1 MAQIKLDVTV
11 NTQNANTQIKAL
23 NGQIK
28 SLANSLSSIKPNK
41 DLTAQLNAL
50 AKALNASAKSMNA
63 QTKAEKNHAKQLKSV
78 TEAGKKATKTTKD
91 RTKAVKDSTAA
102 NEKHTQSILSMAKGF
117 LSWQVAATVVMQSIN
132 LVRSGLESLNETLV
146 NTEKATIEITRILN
160 ENVSDQEVASKLY
173 DLAEK
178 YGQTF
183 ENISEIATN
192 FARAGYEW
200 TDVMKLAEGA
210 VLALNVAEL
219 DATQAS
225 DGLIAILK
233 QFKLPVEEIYGV
245 VDMLN
250 KQADN
255 APVSTEKL
263 LLALQ
268 KAGSYADQANLS
280 LKETVAIITA
290 LSGATNASGQQLGT
304 AVKSL
309 LAYTTKSGSL
319 DVYASLSDRMAAIVA
334 EYRKGAAS
342 ILDVWQGLSDEINH
356 LTAEQADKLA
366 EYAESDIGSTLESAL
381 SEEMGE
387 IYDSMTGVY
396 DTAGTYRKNFFIALM
411 KNMDDVKKSMQ
422 TLDSYAG
429 YSAAENLKQLNTYEA
444 RVNSL
449 KAQWQKLANDEQGVL
464 ALKKDLVEV
473 GSAAL
478 DVVDKLGGIST
489 ILTFLGV
496 LGGEILAGVLVKG
509 IVKFVQTI
517 KLAATASKT
526 AAAAALAHKE
536 MVDAEGNAALST
548 AAKTAAATAA
558 TNAQAAADKAAA
570 AAATLK
576 NAAMTAGIAILTT
589 LVAALVTSV
598 IKQREEMYA
607 GVNAANELAE
617 SIAFANKQIDESRTS
632 AMNQIVIYEDLL
644 DVYDELNGKE
654 KLDAQERERLATTVE
669 KLQQKF
675 GDMGFVL
682 DQETGKWTGNTEAI
696 RENIKSRKEQIEQEY
711 QENRAKQAYESMQK
725 ALEGHGAK
733 DEGDDWEGFAN
744 AFVNRDALQEAIDAA
759 YRAVAKLNAEP
770 TKEDGNL
777 YGDSLVE
784 KTQKLKKLTTRIEE
798 LEKYAQIYDDAE
810 KIYNVWI
817 NSEEAN
823 TDGGNGSGGS
833 DGNKGAKE
841 KVALAKDLLYLLKAQ
856 RSELEEQEKLQ
867 DKQNA
872 LLKAQKEL
880 EEAIAKAKRE
890 YILSV
895 LEDYLDKLETAATL
909 EEKQNAIIEA
919 RKELQEAAE
928 KAKRDAIIAALKAE
942 QEQQD
947 AALTLEEKRLAVEEA
962 RQALLSAKQ
971 ERDNLIYNAASDQW
985 EWQENQKTR
994 KQNTEKLN
1002 DAIEKLDE
1010 YLEKQAWDEIIQAVE
1025 DGKYS
1030 PQEIEEI
1037 LSRWANLGENKNP
1050 QWAQSI
1056 RSTIKSFENYV
1067 PSESDLESATSKV
1080 TSAIE
1085 SLNDFLKNQAIS
1097 ELKDAINN
1105 GNASSGNV
1113 NAILAKWLGKGEGAE
1128 IWHWGSDVA
1137 SKIAQAVASGYYD
1150 QSSVASAREKVATA
1164 QSALTEYFTSRLW
1177 DEVLAALE
1185 KAKDGGVPYD
1195 TINAIVK
1202 KYRELGADSS
1212 VIGTVL
1218 KQFGNK
1224 NSTVSGG
1231 KHMPGASNDRSNMLY
1246 DEGGVLNGTGGIKAC
1261 AEDEIVLPPSIAK
1274 RILNPT
1280 ANAQFRDFTSAIGAL
1295 FDNASVVKHLGKKQ
1309 GVITNIGNTDN
1320 SNRSTQYYVNGVP
1333 IPASAA
1339 ERYTIKELFGAMPLA
1354 KSK

>member
-117 LSWQVAATVVMQSIN
+117 LSWQVAATVVMQAIN

-160 ENVSDQEVASKLY
+160 ENISDQEVASKLY

-444 RVNSL
+444 KVNSL

-526 AAAAALAHKE
+526 AAAAAAAHAAA
-536 MVDAEGNAALST
+536 VNAEGDAALST

-589 LVAALVTSV
+589 LAAALVV
-598 IKQREEMYA
+598 AFIKDREEMQA
-607 GVNAANELAE
+607 GVKAAEEFAE
-617 SIAFANKQIDESRTS
+617 SVEFANKQIEESRTS
-632 AMNQIVIYEDLL
+632 AMGQIVVYEDLL
-644 DVYDELNGKE
+644 DVYDELNSKE
-654 KLDAQERERLATTVE
+654 KLDADERKKLATTVE

-682 DQETGKWTGNTEAI
+682 DEETGKWTANTDAI
-696 RENIKSRKEQIEQEY
+696 RENIKSRKEQIDEEY
-711 QENRAKQAYESMQK
+711 RRNKATTAYETMQNTLGY
-725 ALEGHGAK
+725 AGVGSI
-733 DEGDDWEGFAN
+733 DE
-744 AFVNRDALQEAIDAA
+744 LQEA
-759 YRAVAKLNAEP
+759 YENAKEAEQ
-770 TKEDGNL
+770 
-777 YGDSLVE
+777 SLRDEVS
-784 KTQKLKKLTTRIEE
+784 QYSWYTRIWYQRYIRKAAKKTEMYKLY
-798 LEKYAQIYDDAE
+798 LEQYEKAQKDYDAW
-810 KIYNVWI
+810 V

-823 TDGGNGSGGS
+823 TDDGNGSGGS

-841 KVALAKDLLYLLKAQ
+841 KVALAKDLLDLLKAQ

-1085 SLNDFLKNQAIS
+1085 SLNDFLKNQAIA
-1097 ELKDAINN
+1097 ELKDAINS

-1128 IWHWGSDVA
+1128 IWQWGSDVA
-1137 SKIAQAVASGYYD
+1137 SKIAQAVASGYYN

-1295 FDNASVVKHLGKKQ
+1295 FDNASVVKHLEKKQ

>member
-117 LSWQVAATVVMQSIN
+117 LSWQVAATVVMQAIN
-132 LVRSGLESLNETLV
+132 LVRNALDSLNETLV

-548 AAKTAAATAA
+548 AAKTEIATKA

-570 AAATLK
+570 AAALLK
-576 NAAMTAGIAILTT
+576 KAAIMAAIVAITASV
-589 LVAALVTSV
+589 VAL
-598 IKQREEMYA
+598 IKRREEMRA
-607 GVNAANELAE
+607 GVKAAEEFAE
-617 SIAFANKQIDESRTS
+617 SVEFANKQIEESQTS
-632 AMNQIVIYEDLL
+632 AMGQIVVYEDLL

-654 KLDAQERERLATTVE
+654 KLDAQERERLASTVE

-696 RENIKSRKEQIEQEY
+696 RENIKKRKEQIELEY
-711 QENRAKQAYESMQK
+711 SQNRALQAYTTMQNT
-725 ALEGHGAK
+725 LEQA
-733 DEGDDWEGFAN
+733 GFAN
-744 AFVNRDALQEAIDAA
+744 IADLESAFSSATFA
-759 YRAVAKLNAEP
+759 YKW
-770 TKEDGNL
+770 TKDNPYSFPEWAGVDP
-777 YGDSLVE
+777 E
-784 KTQKLKKLTTRIEE
+784 KTVEDYQEETKNRFEELKKWVDTYSKESDIYYAWISGEDEITKSIIERNKATKTT
-798 LEKYAQIYDDAE
+798 
-810 KIYNVWI
+810 V
-817 NSEEAN
+817 
-823 TDGGNGSGGS
+823 T
-833 DGNKGAKE
+833 
-841 KVALAKDLLYLLKAQ
+841 LAKDVLAALKAQ

-1085 SLNDFLKNQAIS
+1085 SLNDFLKNQAIA
-1097 ELKDAINN
+1097 ELKDAINS

-1128 IWHWGSDVA
+1128 IWQWGSDVA

-1212 VIGTVL
+1212 VINTVL

-1261 AEDEIVLPPSIAK
+1261 TEDEIVLPPSIAK

-1309 GVITNIGNTDN
+1309 GIITNIGNTDN

>member
-1 MAQIKLDVTV
+1 M
-11 NTQNANTQIKAL
+11 
-23 NGQIK
+23 
-28 SLANSLSSIKPNK
+28 SSIKPNK
-41 DLTAQLNAL
+41 ELTAQLNAL

-91 RTKAVKDSTAA
+91 RTKAIKDGTAA

-160 ENVSDQEVASKLY
+160 EDITDQEVAGKLY
-173 DLAEK
+173 DLAEQ

-183 ENISEIATN
+183 ENVSEIATN

-342 ILDVWQGLSDEINH
+342 ILEVWQGLSDEINH

-444 RVNSL
+444 KVNSL

-509 IVKFVQTI
+509 TIKFVQTI

-526 AAAAALAHKE
+526 AAAAAAAHATA
-536 MVDAEGNAALST
+536 VNAEGDAALST

-589 LVAALVTSV
+589 LAAALVV
-598 IKQREEMYA
+598 AFIKDRKEMQA
-607 GVNAANELAE
+607 GVKAAEEFAE
-617 SIAFANKQIDESRTS
+617 SVEFANKQIEESRTS
-632 AMNQIVIYEDLL
+632 AMGQIVVYEDLL

-654 KLDAQERERLATTVE
+654 KLDADERKKLATTVE

-682 DQETGKWTGNTEAI
+682 DEETGKWTANTDAI
-696 RENIKSRKEQIEQEY
+696 RENIKSRKEQIDEEY
-711 QENRAKQAYESMQK
+711 RRNKATTAYETMQK
-725 ALEGHGAK
+725 ALKGKGAS
-733 DEGDDWEGFAN
+733 DEDDDWDGFETEFESVDELRKAYEDAQKAEQALRDEVSQYSWYTRLWYQRYIRKAAN
-744 AFVNRDALQEAIDAA
+744 KTEMYKKYLEEYEKAQKDYDAW
-759 YRAVAKLNAEP
+759 V
-770 TKEDGNL
+770 
-777 YGDSLVE
+777 
-784 KTQKLKKLTTRIEE
+784 
-798 LEKYAQIYDDAE
+798 
-810 KIYNVWI
+810 

-823 TDGGNGSGGS
+823 TDDGNGSGGS

-841 KVALAKDLLYLLKAQ
+841 KVALAKDLLDLLKAQ

-971 ERDNLIYNAASDQW
+971 ERDNLVYNAASDQW

-1085 SLNDFLKNQAIS
+1085 SLNDFLKNQAIA
-1097 ELKDAINN
+1097 ELKDAINS

-1128 IWHWGSDVA
+1128 IWQWGSDVA

-1295 FDNASVVKHLGKKQ
+1295 FDNAAVVKHLGKKQ
-1309 GVITNIGNTDN
+1309 EVITNIGNTDN

-1333 IPASAA
+1333 IPTSAA

-1354 KSK
+1354 KSN

>member
-11 NTQNANTQIKAL
+11 NTQNAKTQIKAL

-28 SLANSLSSIKPNK
+28 SLSNSLSSIKPNK
-41 DLTAQLNAL
+41 ELTAQLNAL

-91 RTKAVKDSTAA
+91 RTKAIKDGTAA

-132 LVRSGLESLNETLV
+132 FVRSGLESLNETLV

-160 ENVSDQEVASKLY
+160 EDIADQEVASKLY
-173 DLAEK
+173 DLAEQ

-183 ENISEIATN
+183 ENVSEIATN

-342 ILDVWQGLSDEINH
+342 ILEVWQGLSDEINH

-366 EYAESDIGSTLESAL
+366 EYAESGIGSTLESAL

-444 RVNSL
+444 KVNSL
-449 KAQWQKLANDEQGVL
+449 KAQWQKLANDEQGIL

-496 LGGEILAGVLVKG
+496 LGSEILAGVLVKG
-509 IVKFVQTI
+509 IIKFVQTI

-526 AAAAALAHKE
+526 AAAAAAAHA
-536 MVDAEGNAALST
+536 VAVNTEGDAALST

-570 AAATLK
+570 AAATVK
-576 NAAMTAGIAILTT
+576 NAAVTAGIAILTT
-589 LVAALVTSV
+589 LAAMLVTSI
-598 IKQREEMYA
+598 IKQREEMQA
-607 GVNAANELAE
+607 GVKAAEEFAE
-617 SIAFANKQIDESRTS
+617 SVEFANKQIEESRTS
-632 AMNQIVIYEDLL
+632 AMGQIEIYGDLL
-644 DVYDELNGKE
+644 EAYDKLNEKE
-654 KLDAQERERLATTVE
+654 KLDVSERKQLATIVE

-675 GDMGFVL
+675 GDMGFIL
-682 DQETGKWTGNTEAI
+682 DEETGKWTGNTEAI
-696 RENIKSRKEQIEQEY
+696 RENIKTRKEEIEEEY
-711 QENRAKQAYESMQK
+711 QKNRALKAYETMQGVLDESGFEN
-725 ALEGHGAK
+725 ADSLEEAMWAAGNAMHTADIG
-733 DEGDDWEGFAN
+733 DEYIKTKNRLKELTKWVDEYEEARKIYEAWIN
-744 AFVNRDALQEAIDAA
+744 AEEAIDKADDNTG
-759 YRAVAKLNAEP
+759 KLN
-770 TKEDGNL
+770 
-777 YGDSLVE
+777 
-784 KTQKLKKLTTRIEE
+784 KTT
-798 LEKYAQIYDDAE
+798 
-810 KIYNVWI
+810 V
-817 NSEEAN
+817 
-823 TDGGNGSGGS
+823 
-833 DGNKGAKE
+833 
-841 KVALAKDLLYLLKAQ
+841 VLAKDVLAALKAQ

-919 RKELQEAAE
+919 RK
-928 KAKRDAIIAALKAE
+928 
-942 QEQQD
+942 
-947 AALTLEEKRLAVEEA
+947 
-962 RQALLSAKQ
+962 
-971 ERDNLIYNAASDQW
+971 
-985 EWQENQKTR
+985 
-994 KQNTEKLN
+994 
-1002 DAIEKLDE
+1002 
-1010 YLEKQAWDEIIQAVE
+1010 
-1025 DGKYS
+1025 
-1030 PQEIEEI
+1030 
-1037 LSRWANLGENKNP
+1037 
-1050 QWAQSI
+1050 
-1056 RSTIKSFENYV
+1056 
-1067 PSESDLESATSKV
+1067 
-1080 TSAIE
+1080 
-1085 SLNDFLKNQAIS
+1085 
-1097 ELKDAINN
+1097 
-1105 GNASSGNV
+1105 
-1113 NAILAKWLGKGEGAE
+1113 
-1128 IWHWGSDVA
+1128 
-1137 SKIAQAVASGYYD
+1137 
-1150 QSSVASAREKVATA
+1150 
-1164 QSALTEYFTSRLW
+1164 
-1177 DEVLAALE
+1177 
-1185 KAKDGGVPYD
+1185 
-1195 TINAIVK
+1195 
-1202 KYRELGADSS
+1202 
-1212 VIGTVL
+1212 
-1218 KQFGNK
+1218 
-1224 NSTVSGG
+1224 
-1231 KHMPGASNDRSNMLY
+1231 
-1246 DEGGVLNGTGGIKAC
+1246 
-1261 AEDEIVLPPSIAK
+1261 
-1274 RILNPT
+1274 
-1280 ANAQFRDFTSAIGAL
+1280 
-1295 FDNASVVKHLGKKQ
+1295 
-1309 GVITNIGNTDN
+1309 
-1320 SNRSTQYYVNGVP
+1320 
-1333 IPASAA
+1333 
-1339 ERYTIKELFGAMPLA
+1339 
-1354 KSK
+1354 

>member
-11 NTQNANTQIKAL
+11 NTQNAKTQIKAL

-28 SLANSLSSIKPNK
+28 SLSNSLSSIKPNK
-41 DLTAQLNAL
+41 ELTAQLNAL

-91 RTKAVKDSTAA
+91 RTKAIKDGTAA
-102 NEKHTQSILSMAKGF
+102 NKKHTQSILSMAKGF

-160 ENVSDQEVASKLY
+160 EDIADQEVASKLY
-173 DLAEK
+173 DLAEQ

-183 ENISEIATN
+183 ENVSEIATN

-411 KNMDDVKKSMQ
+411 KNMDDVKESMQ
-422 TLDSYAG
+422 TLNSYAG

-444 RVNSL
+444 KVNSL
-449 KAQWQKLANDEQGVL
+449 KAQWQKLANDEQGIL

-509 IVKFVQTI
+509 IIKFVQTI

-526 AAAAALAHKE
+526 AAAAAAAHAAA
-536 MVDAEGNAALST
+536 VDAEGKAALST

-570 AAATLK
+570 AAATAK
-576 NAAMTAGIAILTT
+576 NAAMTAGIAILATLAAA
-589 LVAALVTSV
+589 LVAAFV
-598 IKQREEMYA
+598 KDREEMQA
-607 GVNAANELAE
+607 GVKAAEEFAESVKFANEQLE
-617 SIAFANKQIDESRTS
+617 ESRKS

-644 DVYDELNGKE
+644 KVYDELNGKE
-654 KLDAQERERLATTVE
+654 KLDADERKKLATTVE

-682 DQETGKWTGNTEAI
+682 DEETGKWTANTDAI
-696 RENIKSRKEQIEQEY
+696 RENIKSRKEQIDEEY
-711 QENRAKQAYESMQK
+711 RRNKAMTAYETMQK
-725 ALEGHGAK
+725 ALKGKGAS
-733 DEGDDWEGFAN
+733 DEDDDWNGFETEFESVDELRKAYEDAQKAEQALRDEVSQYGWYTRLWYQRYIRKAAN
-744 AFVNRDALQEAIDAA
+744 KTEMYKKYLEEYEKAQKDYDAW
-759 YRAVAKLNAEP
+759 V
-770 TKEDGNL
+770 
-777 YGDSLVE
+777 
-784 KTQKLKKLTTRIEE
+784 
-798 LEKYAQIYDDAE
+798 
-810 KIYNVWI
+810 

-823 TDGGNGSGGS
+823 ADDGNSSGGS
-833 DGNKGAKE
+833 GGNKGAKE
-841 KVALAKDLLYLLKAQ
+841 KVVLAKDLLDLLKAQ

-909 EEKQNAIIEA
+909 EEKQNAIIKA

-971 ERDNLIYNAASDQW
+971 ERDNLVYNAASDQW

-1050 QWAQSI
+1050 QWAQTI

-1128 IWHWGSDVA
+1128 IWQWGSDVA

-1150 QSSVASAREKVATA
+1150 ESSVASAREKVATA

-1185 KAKDGGVPYD
+1185 KAEDGGVPYD

-1212 VIGTVL
+1212 VINTVL

-1224 NSTVSGG
+1224 NSSSSGG
-1231 KHMPGASNDRSNMLY
+1231 SRRQWDVIPSRSNMLY

-1309 GVITNIGNTDN
+1309 EVITNIGNTDN

>member
-160 ENVSDQEVASKLY
+160 ENISDQEVASKLY

-411 KNMDDVKKSMQ
+411 KNMDDVKESMQ

-548 AAKTAAATAA
+548 AAKTEIATKA

-570 AAATLK
+570 AAALLK
-576 NAAMTAGIAILTT
+576 KAAIMAAIVAITASV
-589 LVAALVTSV
+589 VAL
-598 IKQREEMYA
+598 IKRREEMRA
-607 GVNAANELAE
+607 GVKAAEEFAE
-617 SIAFANKQIDESRTS
+617 SVEFANKQIKESQTS
-632 AMNQIVIYEDLL
+632 AIGQIVVYEDLL

-696 RENIKSRKEQIEQEY
+696 RENIKKRKEQIELEY
-711 QENRAKQAYESMQK
+711 SQNRALQAYTTMQNT
-725 ALEGHGAK
+725 LEQA
-733 DEGDDWEGFAN
+733 GFAN
-744 AFVNRDALQEAIDAA
+744 IADLESAFSSATFA
-759 YRAVAKLNAEP
+759 YKW
-770 TKEDGNL
+770 TKDNPYSFPEWADV
-777 YGDSLVE
+777 DPE
-784 KTQKLKKLTTRIEE
+784 KTVEDYQEETKNRFDELKKWVDTYSKESDIYYAWISGEDEITKSIVERNKATKTT
-798 LEKYAQIYDDAE
+798 
-810 KIYNVWI
+810 V
-817 NSEEAN
+817 
-823 TDGGNGSGGS
+823 T
-833 DGNKGAKE
+833 
-841 KVALAKDLLYLLKAQ
+841 LAKDVLAALKAQ

-971 ERDNLIYNAASDQW
+971 ERDNLVYNAASDQW

-1085 SLNDFLKNQAIS
+1085 SLNDFLKNQAIA
-1097 ELKDAINN
+1097 ELKDAINS

-1128 IWHWGSDVA
+1128 IWQWGSDVA

-1150 QSSVASAREKVATA
+1150 QNSVASAREKVATA

-1177 DEVLAALE
+1177 DEVLDALE

>member
-11 NTQNANTQIKAL
+11 NTQNAKTQIAAL

-41 DLTAQLNAL
+41 ELTAQLNAL

-63 QTKAEKNHAKQLKSV
+63 QAKADNAHTKQLKAV
-78 TEAGKKATKTTKD
+78 TDAGKKATKTTKD
-91 RTKAVKDSTAA
+91 RTKAVKEGTAA

-117 LSWQVAATVVMQSIN
+117 LQWQIAATVVMQAIN
-132 LVRSGLESLNETLV
+132 LVRNAFESLNETLV

-160 ENVSDQEVASKLY
+160 ENISDQEVASELY
-173 DLAEK
+173 DLAER

-183 ENISEIATN
+183 ENVSEAATN

-200 TDVMKLAEGA
+200 TDVIKLAEGA

-233 QFKLPVEEIYGV
+233 QFKLPVEEIYSV

-250 KQADN
+250 KQADS

-309 LAYTTKSGSL
+309 LAYTTKSNSL
-319 DVYASLSDRMAAIVA
+319 DVYASLSDNMAAIVA

-342 ILDVWQGLSDEINH
+342 ILDVWQGLSSEINN
-356 LTAEQADKLA
+356 LSAEQADKLA
-366 EYAESDIGSTLESAL
+366 EYAESDIGSSLESAL

-387 IYDSMTGVY
+387 IYDNITGVY
-396 DTAGTYRKNFFIALM
+396 DTAGTYRKNYFIALM
-411 KNMDDVKKSMQ
+411 KNMDDVKESMQ
-422 TLDSYAG
+422 SLEGYAG

-444 RVNSL
+444 KVNSL
-449 KAQWQKLANDEQGVL
+449 KAQWQKLANDEQGIL
-464 ALKKDLVEV
+464 ALKKGLVDV

-509 IVKFVQTI
+509 IVKLVQNI
-517 KLAATASKT
+517 KL
-526 AAAAALAHKE
+526 
-536 MVDAEGNAALST
+536 V
-548 AAKTAAATAA
+548 
-558 TNAQAAADKAAA
+558 
-570 AAATLK
+570 
-576 NAAMTAGIAILTT
+576 
-589 LVAALVTSV
+589 VAALTTAKAA
-598 IKQREEMYA
+598 IA
-607 GVNAANELAE
+607 GVFVAIAAVATIFIKAQKELEAGAKAAEEFAESVKFANE
-617 SIAFANKQIDESRTS
+617 QIEESRTS
-632 AMNQIVIYEDLL
+632 ATGQIEIYEDLL
-644 DVYDELNGKE
+644 EVYDELNGKE
-654 KLDAQERERLATTVE
+654 KLDAQEREKLATVVE

-682 DQETGKWTGNTEAI
+682 DEETGKWTGNTEAI

-711 QENRAKQAYESMQK
+711 QENRAKQAYETMQK
-725 ALEGHGAK
+725 ALEKSGANSYEHLETMYEAGLDVINSGTIHK
-733 DEGDDWEGFAN
+733 ITKKLGIESLDKSWVRIDE
-744 AFVNRDALQEAIDAA
+744 
-759 YRAVAKLNAEP
+759 
-770 TKEDGNL
+770 
-777 YGDSLVE
+777 
-784 KTQKLKKLTTRIEE
+784 LKKYIDEYNE
-798 LEKYAQIYDDAE
+798 AKKIYDA
-810 KIYNVWI
+810 WI
-817 NSEEAN
+817 NSDEAN
-823 TDGGNGSGGS
+823 ADGGNNDGSG
-833 DGNKGAKE
+833 GNKGAKE
-841 KVALAKDLLYLLKAQ
+841 RVALATDLLDLLKAQ

-872 LLKAQKEL
+872 LLEAQKEL
-880 EEAIAKAKRE
+880 EESIAKAKRE

-895 LEDYLDKLETAATL
+895 LEDYLDKLETAASL

-928 KAKRDAIIAALKAE
+928 KAKRDAIVAALKAE
-942 QEQQD
+942 QEQQN
-947 AALTLEEKRLAVEEA
+947 ATLTLEEKRLAVEEA
-962 RQALLSAKQ
+962 RQALLAAKQ
-971 ERDNLIYNAASDQW
+971 ERDNLVYNAASDQW

-994 KQNTEKLN
+994 KQNTETLN
-1002 DAIEKLDE
+1002 DAVEKLDE
-1010 YLEKQAWDEIIQAVE
+1010 YLEQQAWEEIIQAVE
-1025 DGKYS
+1025 DGNYS

-1050 QWAQSI
+1050 QWAQTI
-1056 RSTIKSFENYV
+1056 RATIESFENYV

-1080 TSAIE
+1080 ASAIE
-1085 SLNDFLKNQAIS
+1085 SLNDYLKNQAVS
-1097 ELKDAINN
+1097 ELKEAINN

-1128 IWHWGSDVA
+1128 IWQWGSEVA
-1137 SKIAQAVASGYYD
+1137 SKVAQAVASGYYD
-1150 QSSVASAREKVATA
+1150 ESSVASAREKVATA
-1164 QSALTEYFTSRLW
+1164 QSALTEYFTNRLW

-1185 KAKDGGVPYD
+1185 KAGESGVPFD
-1195 TINAIVK
+1195 AINAIVQ

-1212 VIGTVL
+1212 VIDTVL
-1218 KQFGNK
+1218 SQFGNK
-1224 NSTVSGG
+1224 SGG
-1231 KHMPGASNDRSNMLY
+1231 NTGISPKGASKNRANMLY
-1246 DEGGVLNGTGGIKAC
+1246 DEGGVLNGVGGIKAC

-1280 ANAQFRDFTSAIGAL
+1280 ANAQFRNFTSAIGAL
-1295 FDNASVVKHLGKKQ
+1295 FDNANAIKNFGKKQ
-1309 GVITNIGNTDN
+1309 EVTTNIGNTDN

-1333 IPASAA
+1333 IPTSAA

>member
-11 NTQNANTQIKAL
+11 NTQNAKTQIKAL

-28 SLANSLSSIKPNK
+28 SLANSLNSMKPNK
-41 DLTAQLNAL
+41 ELTAQLNAL

-91 RTKAVKDSTAA
+91 RTKAVKDSTSA

-117 LSWQVAATVVMQSIN
+117 LSWQAAATIVMQSIN
-132 LVRSGLESLNETLV
+132 LVRNGLESLNKTLV

-160 ENVSDQEVASKLY
+160 EDIADQEVASKLY
-173 DLAEK
+173 DLAEQ

-183 ENISEIATN
+183 ENVSEIATN

-342 ILDVWQGLSDEINH
+342 ILEVWQGLSDEINH

-444 RVNSL
+444 KVNSL
-449 KAQWQKLANDEQGVL
+449 KAQWQKLANDEQGIL

-509 IVKFVQTI
+509 TIKFVQTI

-570 AAATLK
+570 AAALLK
-576 NAAMTAGIAILTT
+576 KAAIMTAIVAITASV
-589 LVAALVTSV
+589 VAL
-598 IKQREEMYA
+598 IKRREEMRA
-607 GVNAANELAE
+607 GVKAAEEFAE
-617 SIAFANKQIDESRTS
+617 SVEFSNKQIKESQTS
-632 AMNQIVIYEDLL
+632 AMGQIVIYEDLL

-654 KLDAQERERLATTVE
+654 QLDAQERERLATIVE

-696 RENIKSRKEQIEQEY
+696 RENIKKRKEQIELEY
-711 QENRAKQAYESMQK
+711 SQNRALQAYTTMQNT
-725 ALEGHGAK
+725 LEQA
-733 DEGDDWEGFAN
+733 GFAN
-744 AFVNRDALQEAIDAA
+744 IADLESAFSSATFAYKWMKDNPYSFPKWADVDPEKDVEDYREETKNRFDE
-759 YRAVAKLNAEP
+759 
-770 TKEDGNL
+770 
-777 YGDSLVE
+777 
-784 KTQKLKKLTTRIEE
+784 LKKWVDTYSKESDIYYAWISGEDEITKSIIERNKATKTT
-798 LEKYAQIYDDAE
+798 
-810 KIYNVWI
+810 V
-817 NSEEAN
+817 
-823 TDGGNGSGGS
+823 T
-833 DGNKGAKE
+833 
-841 KVALAKDLLYLLKAQ
+841 LAKDVLAALKAQ

-942 QEQQD
+942 QEQQG

-994 KQNTEKLN
+994 KENTEKLN

-1085 SLNDFLKNQAIS
+1085 SLNDFLKNQAIA
-1097 ELKDAINN
+1097 ELKDAINS

-1128 IWHWGSDVA
+1128 IWQWGSDVA

-1261 AEDEIVLPPSIAK
+1261 TEDEIVLPPSIAK

-1295 FDNASVVKHLGKKQ
+1295 FDNAAVVKHLGKKQ
-1309 GVITNIGNTDN
+1309 EVITNIGNTDN

-1354 KSK
+1354 KSN

>member
-117 LSWQVAATVVMQSIN
+117 LSWQVAATVVMQAIN
-132 LVRSGLESLNETLV
+132 LVRNALDSLNETLV

-160 ENVSDQEVASKLY
+160 ENISDQEVASKLY

-200 TDVMKLAEGA
+200 TDVIKLAEGA

-449 KAQWQKLANDEQGVL
+449 KAQWQKLANDEQGIL

-526 AAAAALAHKE
+526 AAAAAAAHAAA
-536 MVDAEGNAALST
+536 VNAEGDAALST

-570 AAATLK
+570 AAALLK
-576 NAAMTAGIAILTT
+576 KAAIMAAIVAITASV
-589 LVAALVTSV
+589 VAL
-598 IKQREEMYA
+598 IKRREEMRA
-607 GVNAANELAE
+607 GVKAAEEFAE
-617 SIAFANKQIDESRTS
+617 SVEFANKQIEESQTS
-632 AMNQIVIYEDLL
+632 AMGQIVVYEDLL

-654 KLDAQERERLATTVE
+654 KLDAQERERLASTVE

-696 RENIKSRKEQIEQEY
+696 RENIKKRKEQIELEY
-711 QENRAKQAYESMQK
+711 SQNRALQAYTTMQNT
-725 ALEGHGAK
+725 LEQA
-733 DEGDDWEGFAN
+733 GFAN
-744 AFVNRDALQEAIDAA
+744 IADLESAFSSATFA
-759 YRAVAKLNAEP
+759 YKW
-770 TKEDGNL
+770 TKDNPYSFPEWAGVDP
-777 YGDSLVE
+777 E
-784 KTQKLKKLTTRIEE
+784 KTVEDYQEETKNRFEELKKWVDTYSKESDIYYAWISGEDEITKSIIERNKATKTT
-798 LEKYAQIYDDAE
+798 
-810 KIYNVWI
+810 V
-817 NSEEAN
+817 
-823 TDGGNGSGGS
+823 T
-833 DGNKGAKE
+833 
-841 KVALAKDLLYLLKAQ
+841 LAKDVLAALKAQ

-1085 SLNDFLKNQAIS
+1085 SLNDFLKNQAIA
-1097 ELKDAINN
+1097 ELKDAINS

-1128 IWHWGSDVA
+1128 IWQWGSDVA

-1212 VIGTVL
+1212 VINTVL

>member
-11 NTQNANTQIKAL
+11 NTQNAKTQIKAL

-28 SLANSLSSIKPNK
+28 SLSNSLSSIKPNK
-41 DLTAQLNAL
+41 ELTAQLNAL

-63 QTKAEKNHAKQLKSV
+63 QTKADKEHAKQLKAV
-78 TEAGKKATKTTKD
+78 AAEGKKATKTTKD
-91 RTKAVKDSTAA
+91 RTKAIKDGTAA

-160 ENVSDQEVASKLY
+160 EDIADQEVAGKLY
-173 DLAEK
+173 DLAEQ

-183 ENISEIATN
+183 ENVSEIATN

-387 IYDSMTGVY
+387 IYDSMTGVF

-444 RVNSL
+444 KVNSL
-449 KAQWQKLANDEQGVL
+449 KAQWQKLANDEQGIL

-496 LGGEILAGVLVKG
+496 LGGEILTGVLVKG
-509 IVKFVQTI
+509 IVKGVTNITQTI
-517 KLAATASKT
+517 KLAASASET
-526 AAAAALAHKE
+526 AAAAATAQAAADEAAAVAATAKAAADKAAGDE
-536 MVDAEGNAALST
+536 ALSR
-548 AAKTAAATAA
+548 AAKTKLSKEATVAQKAADEAATVA
-558 TNAQAAADKAAA
+558 TNAQAAADTAAA
-570 AAATLK
+570 AAASLK
-576 NAAMTAGIAILTT
+576 KAAIATVVVVI
-589 LVAALVTSV
+589 AALVTTV
-598 IKQREEMYA
+598 IKAQKELEA
-607 GVNAANELAE
+607 GVKAAEEFAE
-617 SIAFANKQIDESRTS
+617 SVEFAYKQIDESRTS
-632 AMNQIVIYEDLL
+632 AMGQIEIYGDLL
-644 DVYDELNGKE
+644 EAYDKLNEKE
-654 KLDAQERERLATTVE
+654 KLDVSERKQLATIVE

-682 DQETGKWTGNTEAI
+682 DEETGKWTGNTEAI
-696 RENIKSRKEQIEQEY
+696 RENIKTRKEQIEEEY
-711 QENRAKQAYESMQK
+711 QKNRALKAYETMQGVLDESGFEN
-725 ALEGHGAK
+725 ADSLEEAMWAAGNAMHTADIG
-733 DEGDDWEGFAN
+733 DEYIKTKNRLKELTKWVDTYEEARKIYEAWIN
-744 AFVNRDALQEAIDAA
+744 ADEAIDGAS
-759 YRAVAKLNAEP
+759 
-770 TKEDGNL
+770 DGVDGVND
-777 YGDSLVE
+777 GE
-784 KTQKLKKLTTRIEE
+784 KTT
-798 LEKYAQIYDDAE
+798 
-810 KIYNVWI
+810 V
-817 NSEEAN
+817 
-823 TDGGNGSGGS
+823 
-833 DGNKGAKE
+833 
-841 KVALAKDLLYLLKAQ
+841 VLAKDVLAALKAQ

-971 ERDNLIYNAASDQW
+971 ERDNLVYNAASDQW

-1050 QWAQSI
+1050 QWAQTI

-1128 IWHWGSDVA
+1128 IWQWGSDVA

-1150 QSSVASAREKVATA
+1150 ESSVASAREKVATA

-1185 KAKDGGVPYD
+1185 KAENGGVPYD

-1212 VIGTVL
+1212 VINTVL

-1224 NSTVSGG
+1224 NSSSSGG
-1231 KHMPGASNDRSNMLY
+1231 SRRQWDVIPSRSNMLY

-1295 FDNASVVKHLGKKQ
+1295 FDNAAVVKHLGKKQ
-1309 GVITNIGNTDN
+1309 EVITNIGNTDN

-1354 KSK
+1354 KSN

>member
-11 NTQNANTQIKAL
+11 NTQNAKTQIKAL

-160 ENVSDQEVASKLY
+160 ENISDQEVASKLY
-173 DLAEK
+173 DLAEQ

-422 TLDSYAG
+422 TLNSYAG

-444 RVNSL
+444 KVNSL

-526 AAAAALAHKE
+526 AAAAAAAHAAA
-536 MVDAEGNAALST
+536 VNAEGDAALST

-570 AAATLK
+570 AAALLK
-576 NAAMTAGIAILTT
+576 KAAIMAAIVAITASV
-589 LVAALVTSV
+589 VAL
-598 IKQREEMYA
+598 IKRREEMRA
-607 GVNAANELAE
+607 GVKAAEEFAE
-617 SIAFANKQIDESRTS
+617 SVEFANKQIEESQTS
-632 AMNQIVIYEDLL
+632 AMGQIVVYEDLL

-654 KLDAQERERLATTVE
+654 KLDAQERERLASTVE

-696 RENIKSRKEQIEQEY
+696 RENIKKRKEQIELEY
-711 QENRAKQAYESMQK
+711 SQNRALQAYTTMQNT
-725 ALEGHGAK
+725 LEQA
-733 DEGDDWEGFAN
+733 GFAN
-744 AFVNRDALQEAIDAA
+744 IADLESAFSSATFA
-759 YRAVAKLNAEP
+759 YKW
-770 TKEDGNL
+770 TKDNPYSFPEWAGVDP
-777 YGDSLVE
+777 E
-784 KTQKLKKLTTRIEE
+784 KTVEDYQEETKNRFEELKKWVDTYSKESDIYYAWISGEDEITKSIIERNKATKTT
-798 LEKYAQIYDDAE
+798 
-810 KIYNVWI
+810 V
-817 NSEEAN
+817 
-823 TDGGNGSGGS
+823 T
-833 DGNKGAKE
+833 
-841 KVALAKDLLYLLKAQ
+841 LAKDVLAALKAQ

-971 ERDNLIYNAASDQW
+971 ERDNLVYNAASDQW

-1050 QWAQSI
+1050 QWAQTI

-1080 TSAIE
+1080 TNAIE

-1128 IWHWGSDVA
+1128 IWQWGSDVA

-1212 VIGTVL
+1212 VINTVL

>member
-117 LSWQVAATVVMQSIN
+117 LSWQVAATVVMQAIN
-132 LVRSGLESLNETLV
+132 LVRNALDSLNETLV

-411 KNMDDVKKSMQ
+411 KNMDDVKESMK

-526 AAAAALAHKE
+526 AAAAAAAHAAA
-536 MVDAEGNAALST
+536 VNAEGDAALST

-589 LVAALVTSV
+589 LAAALVV
-598 IKQREEMYA
+598 AFIKDREEMQA
-607 GVNAANELAE
+607 GVKAAEEFAE
-617 SIAFANKQIDESRTS
+617 SVEFANKQIEESRTS
-632 AMNQIVIYEDLL
+632 AMGQIVVYEDLL

-654 KLDAQERERLATTVE
+654 KLDADERKKLATTVE

-682 DQETGKWTGNTEAI
+682 DEETGKWTANTDAI
-696 RENIKSRKEQIEQEY
+696 RENIKSRKEQIDEEY
-711 QENRAKQAYESMQK
+711 RRNKATTAYETMQNTLGY
-725 ALEGHGAK
+725 AGVGSI
-733 DEGDDWEGFAN
+733 DE
-744 AFVNRDALQEAIDAA
+744 LQEA
-759 YRAVAKLNAEP
+759 YENAKEAEQ
-770 TKEDGNL
+770 
-777 YGDSLVE
+777 SLRDEVS
-784 KTQKLKKLTTRIEE
+784 QYSWYTRIWYQRYIRKAAKKTEMYKLY
-798 LEKYAQIYDDAE
+798 LEQYEKAQKDYDAW
-810 KIYNVWI
+810 V

-823 TDGGNGSGGS
+823 TDDGNGSGGS

-841 KVALAKDLLYLLKAQ
+841 KVALAKDLLDLLKAQ

-971 ERDNLIYNAASDQW
+971 ERDNLVYNAASDQW

-1339 ERYTIKELFGAMPLA
+1339 ERYTIKELFGAMLLA